1 MDEEKDK
8 SKKWD
13 FSDYAYTIT
22 GIIVAVLLIGPQLL
36 ENLFGISF
44 TSLDLDEA
52 AIDFA
57 ESLDD
62 GRGVD
67 FRDFN
72 QMRMLSPMLFLVT
85 TTLVFI
91 KEAFDARHGK
101 VYEGT
106 VFTHTFE
113 SLFEEALYMVITT
126 VMVLYAIFNGTM
138 YVSWLAGPITWI
150 LHTLIFP
157 LFRKRDAAHERE
169 PLPYFF
175 LAIFAVG
182 IIVEIITQA
191 WIAFPLVWIII
202 CALKGIDVIRHSNRT
217 VNDIYDILYYAF
229 SVILISAGLIFDF
242 WIASWLAFPLAAF
255 ICWIIDKVRKTKAK
269 RELNR

>member
-1 MDEEKDK
+1 MAVENEK

-22 GIIVAVLLIGPQLL
+22 GIIVAALLLGPQLL
-36 ENLFGISF
+36 ENLFGVNF
-44 TSLDLDEA
+44 ESLHLDEA

-72 QMRMLSPMLFLVT
+72 QLRMLSPMLFLVT

-91 KEAFDARHGK
+91 KDTVDAWLGK

-157 LFRKRDAAHERE
+157 LFRKRDAEYERE
-169 PLPYFF
+169 PLPYFL
-175 LAIFAVG
+175 LAIFVAG
-182 IIVEIITQA
+182 IIVEVITQA

-202 CALKGIDVIRHSNRT
+202 CALKGLDVIRHSERT

-229 SVILISAGLIFDF
+229 SVILISAGLIFGF
-242 WIASWLAFPLAAF
+242 WIASWIAFPLAAF
-255 ICWIIDKVRKTKAK
+255 ICWVIDKIRKIKAN
-269 RELNR
+269 REMKK